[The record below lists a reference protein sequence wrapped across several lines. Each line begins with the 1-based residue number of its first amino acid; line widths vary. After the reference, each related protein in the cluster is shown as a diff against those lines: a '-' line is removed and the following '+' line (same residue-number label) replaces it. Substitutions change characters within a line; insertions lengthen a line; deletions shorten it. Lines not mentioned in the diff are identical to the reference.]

1 MCLCVYVCV
10 CVLLV
15 LTLSMVES
23 TSSNQTM
30 SLEGSN
36 DSISFAVSFDACVC
50 VLAEHFDVDDATA
63 SVLRRVSSERV
74 AERVSIHYAM
84 M

>member
-1 MCLCVYVCV
+1 VYVCV
-10 CVLLV
+10 YMYVLV

-50 VLAEHFDVDDATA
+50 VLAEHFDDATA

-74 AERVSIHYAM
+74 AERVSIHYDVM
-84 M
+84 SV